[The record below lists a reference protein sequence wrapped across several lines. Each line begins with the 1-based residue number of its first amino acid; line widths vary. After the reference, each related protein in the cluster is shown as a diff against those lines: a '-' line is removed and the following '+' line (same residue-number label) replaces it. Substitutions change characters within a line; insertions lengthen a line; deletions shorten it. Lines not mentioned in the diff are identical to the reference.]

1 MRKGSPIFITLIL
14 LALCFLP
21 TLRGSSLSQKRV
33 AVYSN
38 DIDWDLCGQLII
50 ASSNQTGN
58 PVYRV
63 RTPLAF
69 DEYDIII
76 ILGGHKAYTDKN
88 MPKNVAGEYLDLE
101 EMQTLESERDHK
113 VLKIKRVGKQVF
125 YVFAG
130 SDRYDTKEVLLDDND
145 GDGKANILEAVG
157 GYDPEHIEGALYG
170 KRILFI
176 ISFKDFRDEE
186 LSIPS
191 KILEDE
197 DAEIEIA
204 STKKG
209 IAKGM
214 LGMSVVVDKTLEEVN
229 VDEYDAIVFVGGS
242 GTLTYLWGNE
252 LAANIAAEAFAKG
265 KVVAAICL
273 APGVLAEAGILEGK
287 SATSYVTARSK
298 LEAAGAIW
306 VDQPVVQ
313 DGNIITAQGP
323 EAAHEFGEIIKEALI
338 LHGS

>member
-1 MRKGSPIFITLIL
+1 MRKGIPVFMIL
-14 LALCFLP
+14 LVLCFPP
-21 TLRGSSLSQKRV
+21 TLGGSSLPKKKV

-63 RTPLAF
+63 KTPLAF
-69 DEYDIII
+69 DGYDIVI
-76 ILGGHKAYTDKN
+76 ILGGHRAYTDKN
-88 MPKNVAGEYLDLE
+88 MPKNVAGEYLDPE
-101 EMQTLESERDHK
+101 EMQMLESERDHK
-113 VLKIKRVGKQVF
+113 VLKVKRVGKQVF

-130 SDRYDTKEVLLDDND
+130 SDRYDTKDILLDDND

-157 GYDPEHIEGALYG
+157 GYDPEHVEGALYG
-170 KRILFI
+170 KRVLFI

-209 IAKGM
+209 IARGM
-214 LGMSVVVDKTLEEVN
+214 LGMSIAVDKTLDEVN

-242 GTLTYLWGNE
+242 GTPTYLWGNE
-252 LAANIAAEAFAKG
+252 LAANIAAEAFTKG
-265 KVVAAICL
+265 KIVAAICL

-287 SATSYVTARSK
+287 RATSYITARDK

-323 EAAHEFGEIIKEALI
+323 EAAQEFGEKIKEALI
-338 LHGS
+338 SQG